1 MSRPPG
7 TDWSETISD
16 DEPARFARL
25 AEQLRA
31 DRPGAPDPSWRALHA
46 KRVAGVRA
54 EWAIADEVPAHARVG
69 IFARP
74 GTYRAYVRF
83 SNGAA
88 SPQPDTVA
96 DVRGMAVK
104 LLGVPDRKLLPGLE
118 AATTQDFLTI
128 HTPFTPFTTPDEFVW
143 VATAAQRSK
152 TFLPRALWHLGPKRT
167 LQVVGAVRRELGPAF
182 PSYALGTFYSALAI
196 RFGAYAVR
204 YAFAPVVAATGP
216 SPSPA
221 DGADRL
227 HADLGDRLRQGP
239 VAFDFR
245 VQFYVDEAT
254 TPIEDASREWR
265 TADSP
270 FVTLARLTLPQ
281 QDIDSDGGRRV
292 AEYVEGL
299 SFDPWHAPEAFRPL
313 GAMMRARR
321 AAYRA
326 SALGR
331 GSAAEPEGAD
341 WPV

>member
-1 MSRPPG
+1 MPRPPA
-7 TDWSETISD
+7 TDWSETVGD

-25 AEQLRA
+25 AEQLRTA
-31 DRPGAPDPSWRALHA
+31 RPRSPDPPWRALHA

-54 EWAIADEVPAHARVG
+54 EWAIADEVPAPARVG

-88 SPQPDTVA
+88 SPQSDTVA

-118 AATTQDFLTI
+118 SATTQDFLTI
-128 HTPFTPFTTPDEFVW
+128 HTPYTPFRTPEEFVW
-143 VATAAQRSK
+143 VAAASQRPK
-152 TFLPRALWHLGPKRT
+152 TFLPRALWHLGPRRT
-167 LQVVGAVRRELGPAF
+167 FEVVGAVRRELKAAF

-196 RFGAYAVR
+196 RFGDYAAR
-204 YAFAPVVAATGP
+204 YSFAPVAAAGP
-216 SPSPA
+216 AGTASGGA
-221 DGADRL
+221 DGL
-227 HADLGDRLRQGP
+227 HAELGDRLRQGP

-265 TADSP
+265 EADSP
-270 FVTLARLTLPQ
+270 FMTLARLTLPA
-281 QDIDSDGGRRV
+281 QDIDGDAGRRV

-313 GAMMRARR
+313 GVMMRARR

-326 SALGR
+326 SASAR
-331 GSAAEPEGAD
+331 GAAAEPDGDD